1 MKQLEIRRA
10 KVVEGGIDLPKGF
23 QFYCDKNVGLL
34 LSETFSTTVYQSA
47 GNTLC
52 GRSVAAAKN
61 IGGKPTARAVLI
73 SNCGADVLQRGSRDR
88 VTARVN
94 YASDRL
100 GVPASELRPLF
111 VGEVIKTA
119 DDEGAM
125 ESIFHCAKEVLAGKR
140 SDMAAFSL
148 PTHTCAVQ
156 FFLGDDYP
164 CVLSGAVFFDKG
176 CSASKRTVLLT
187 TDISIGDELLA
198 SALEAQV
205 KETFGLI
212 GVSSSPND
220 GFMMLASGLAGN
232 NKILDRDVEF
242 SKFSK
247 VLEYVL
253 FELCRVTVCGYDTK
267 DSIDLQV
274 VGARSKRLAWNV
286 VQNACVY
293 FQLVGNDNG
302 SLLGGLISCIGS
314 SGAFPKKKLQIWLQA
329 EKTKVLL
336 LDDGKILYL
345 SEAYLQELFV
355 SKNVS
360 VIVDFHESNYG
371 AGGWIKKGMQ
381 KVLF

>member
-23 QFYCDKNVGLL
+23 RFYCDENIGLL
-34 LSETFSTTVYQSA
+34 LSETFSTTVYQSV
-47 GNTLC
+47 GNTFF
-52 GRSVAAAKN
+52 GRSVSAAKN

-73 SNCGADVLQRGSRDR
+73 SNCGADVLQQGARDR

-111 VGEVIKTA
+111 VGELIKMP
-119 DDEGAM
+119 DDERAM

-140 SDMAAFSL
+140 SDITAFSV
-148 PTHTCAVQ
+148 PTHTCSVQ

-164 CVLSGAVFFDKG
+164 CVLSGVFFFG
-176 CSASKRTVLLT
+176 EELGVSKRTVLLT
-187 TDISIGDELLA
+187 TDVSIGDELLA
-198 SALEAQV
+198 AALETQV

-212 GVSSSPND
+212 GIPSSPND

-253 FELCRVTVCGYDTK
+253 FELCRVTVCGYDAR

-274 VGARSKRLAWNV
+274 IGARSKRLAWNV
-286 VQNACVY
+286 VQNAYVY
-293 FQLVGNDNG
+293 FQLAGNDSV
-302 SLLGGLISCIGS
+302 SLLNGLISCIGS
-314 SGAFPKKKLQIWLQA
+314 SGAFPKKKLQVWLQT
-329 EKTKVLL
+329 EKAKALL
-336 LDDGKILYL
+336 VDGGKILYL
-345 SEAYLQELFV
+345 SEEYLQELLA

-371 AGGWIKKGMQ
+371 AGGWIKKGTR